1 MTDPAAAGTSF
12 KDFWS
17 STVFPFKDDF
27 ERLLSTIPT
36 RIQERVKKPKA
47 EKADAEKDPKEP
59 KVKKEPK
66 AKAVAQAGKL
76 PSAGMPTTLGPHA
89 AQSPI
94 EE

>member
-12 KDFWS
+12 KYFWS
-17 STVFPFKDDF
+17 STVFPVIKDDF
-27 ERLLSTIPT
+27 ERLLRTTPT
-36 RIQERVKKPKA
+36 RIQERSK
-47 EKADAEKDPKEP
+47 KEP
-59 KVKKEPK
+59 KDSKVKTEPK
-66 AKAVAQAGKL
+66 AKAEAQAGEL